1 MFDTENSTA
10 TVAEGQNATV
20 CISVSSSDAML
31 NFDLTVNLTSVD
43 GKATSK
49 YYTTK
54 ITNCAAFLNFKL
66 LTR

>member
-1 MFDTENSTA
+1 MFDIENSTA

-20 CISVSSSDAML
+20 CISVSSSEAML
-31 NFDLTVNLTSVD
+31 NFNLTINLTSVD

-54 ITNCAAFLNFKL
+54 L
-66 LTR
+66 LTVQLF

>member
-1 MFDTENSTA
+1 MFDIENSTA

-20 CISVSSSDAML
+20 CISVSSSEAML
-31 NFDLTVNLTSVD
+31 NFDLTINLTSVD

-54 ITNCAAFLNFKL
+54 L
-66 LTR
+66 LTVQLF